1 MIKIQHIKN
10 VFFNWRKLSLLKKW
24 KYAGF
29 TIGIIII
36 VCLLLLL
43 SFPDHL
49 INSLFKDR
57 ITNTIKES
65 FPEYSIQI
73 SDLHYNTWNNR
84 LKIDS
89 IMLKN
94 RDSTILCN
102 VKDFSLGGINWIKI
116 LRAEAFDPGILKD
129 VVMDAQKIEL
139 IFSQSQ
145 MELSIGNIQI
155 SVPDSEL
162 VADSLKYYSLIDD
175 EQFFAKSQFKQT
187 RFKIDIPKIAIAGLE
202 YLQMLE
208 GKAYKAGSINVQDAF
223 VDIMVNSDKDY
234 DINSPNP
241 QMPNEF
247 FSSLTEII
255 RIDSAK
261 ITNGF
266 LKYAERKAVEKRP
279 GVITINK
286 VNVSING
293 IANHTEQPI
302 TTIINGEGLLMNSD
316 TLKLLMSIPLTSK
329 DFSLQYSG
337 SIGKMDINLLNTFIE
352 PIEQKRIKSGILQS
366 AKFNVNVNSGRA
378 SGTVAIVYNDLS
390 IVSINS
396 NTGSENGIFNRISS
410 IFGKL
415 FIIQSSNMQD
425 GNGLIKTGEIKFV
438 RKPVNPFFQFIW
450 YTLRS
455 GVADIVG
462 FPPE

>member
-1 MIKIQHIKN
+1 METKNIKN
-10 VFFNWRKLSLLKKW
+10 VLFNWRKLSPLKK
-24 KYAGF
+24 KEYVGF
-29 TIGIIII
+29 TIGGIIII
-36 VCLLLLL
+36 CILILI
-43 SFPDHL
+43 SFPDPI

-73 SDLHYNTWNNR
+73 SDLHYNIWNNR

-89 IMLKN
+89 IMLKT

-102 VKDFSLGGINWIKI
+102 VKDFSLGGIHWMKL
-116 LRAEAFDPGILKD
+116 LRVKAFDPGILKD

-139 IFSQSQ
+139 IFNRSQ
-145 MELSIGNIQI
+145 MELSIGNIHI

-162 VADSLKYYSLIDD
+162 VANSLKYYSLIDD

-241 QMPNEF
+241 QMPNES

-255 RIDSAK
+255 RIDSVK
-261 ITNGF
+261 IINGL
-266 LKYAERKAVEKRP
+266 LKYAERKVIGKSP
-279 GVITINK
+279 GVITITK

-293 IANHTEQPI
+293 IANHTERPI
-302 TTIINGEGLLMNSD
+302 TTIINGEGLFMNSD
-316 TLKLLMSIPLTSK
+316 TLKLLMAIPLASK
-329 DFSLQYSG
+329 DLSLQYSG
-337 SIGKMDINLLNTFIE
+337 SLGKMDINLLNTFIE

-378 SGTVAIVYNDLS
+378 SGTVAIAYNDLS

-396 NTGSENGIFNRISS
+396 NTGSENGVFNRISS
-410 IFGKL
+410 LFGKL
-415 FIIQSSNMQD
+415 FVIRSSNMPD

-438 RKPVNPFFQFIW
+438 RKPINPFFQFIW
-450 YTLRS
+450 YALRS